1 MEISCIF
8 DNTSFLK
15 KKVRFLAPVAIT
27 PLPSDNRGFL
37 YNLAKYKE
45 NCKML
50 SYNRRIKQY
59 KTIGAKYRI

>member
-15 KKVRFLAPVAIT
+15 RKVRILAPVAIT

-37 YNLAKYKE
+37 YNLDKYE
-45 NCKML
+45 WNCKML
-50 SYNRRIKQY
+50 LCHFVVNKDKI
-59 KTIGAKYRI
+59 TGA